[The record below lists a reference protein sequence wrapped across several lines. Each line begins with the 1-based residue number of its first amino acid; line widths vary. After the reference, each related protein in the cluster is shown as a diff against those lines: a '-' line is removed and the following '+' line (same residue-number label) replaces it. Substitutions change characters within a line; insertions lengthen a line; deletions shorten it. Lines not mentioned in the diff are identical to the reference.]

1 VSRIWLLAGLT
12 GASLVLGFG
21 LLVAALVGPEENEG
35 QDRVPGRSKSG
46 RTEFTSQGGA
56 NSADRVVFWVGCEE
70 VTSLNDSE
78 LDRWKRRGVD
88 GFVCMT
94 GQLRGLGGSQVLS
107 GSRKASLSGA
117 NYELERTL
125 RETKVVLRARKRGI
139 KMYLGF
145 YASNPSN
152 ASTPFM
158 DWFDDRGWAKLVL
171 PRVQE
176 VAAAAKLHGFAGV
189 ALDQEL
195 YDRETASWDWSY
207 RGNRHS
213 EPEVRAKV
221 KQRGAQLM
229 RALVRG
235 FPRLEVMAYHTPFP
249 ESWEALVQKE
259 VNDARD
265 PFGASVQ
272 VDLWDGLAS
281 VRGYRAI
288 RFMDAIFY
296 KTPHLDGASW
306 GTALRYNAN
315 RVYALL
321 SRRFSNWSYA
331 SSRVHLSPFSWID
344 SGAIGFEEARPPDYV
359 AEQLAAFKKW
369 GTGGEFANYAYAP
382 LDDFDYEPYVRAM
395 RAASDPAE
403 VDSQHPKLSVSKTR
417 DATSEGTIDLR
428 GFATDNLAV
437 RVVRWRD
444 DRGRSGTAK
453 MKWTVGAGSFRSGIG
468 RTEWWIPGL
477 PVRRGGIRIHLRV
490 EDIKGLATERSIR
503 VGR

>member
-1 VSRIWLLAGLT
+1 VNRTWLVAGLI
-12 GASLVLGFG
+12 GG
-21 LLVAALVGPEENEG
+21 LLMLGGGLLIAALL
-35 QDRVPGRSKSG
+35 GRDEDKKRRDS
-46 RTEFTSQGGA
+46 
-56 NSADRVVFWVGCEE
+56 NSADRVVFWVGCDE
-70 VTSLNDSE
+70 VISLSDSD
-78 LDRWKRRGVD
+78 LDRWKTWGVD
-88 GFVCMT
+88 GFVCMI
-94 GQLRGLGGSQVLS
+94 GHLSGLGGSQDLS
-107 GSRKASLSGA
+107 GSRNASLAGA
-117 NYELERTL
+117 NYELERRL
-125 RETKVVLRARKRGI
+125 RKTKVVLRAKERGI

-145 YASNPSN
+145 YASNASN
-152 ASTPFM
+152 ASTPFR
-158 DWFDDRGWAKLVL
+158 DWFDDHGWARVVL

-176 VAAAAKLHGFAGV
+176 LAAAAKLHGFAGV

-195 YDRETASWDWSY
+195 YDHEAASWDWSY
-207 RGNRHS
+207 AGNSHS
-213 EPEVRAKV
+213 ESEVRAKV

-235 FPRLEVMAYHTPFP
+235 FPRLDVIAYHTLLP

-296 KTPHLDGASW
+296 KTPHLGRASW
-306 GTALRYNAN
+306 DTALRYNAN

-344 SGAIGFEEARPPDYV
+344 SGSTGFEKARPPDYV
-359 AEQLAAFKKW
+359 ARQLAAFRKW

-382 LDDFDYEPYVRAM
+382 LDDFDYEPYAPAM
-395 RAASDPAE
+395 RAASNPAKL
-403 VDSQHPKLSVSKTR
+403 DSRPPKLFGTKAS
-417 DATSEGTIDLR
+417 DAASEGRIDLR
-428 GFATDNLAV
+428 GFATDNFAV